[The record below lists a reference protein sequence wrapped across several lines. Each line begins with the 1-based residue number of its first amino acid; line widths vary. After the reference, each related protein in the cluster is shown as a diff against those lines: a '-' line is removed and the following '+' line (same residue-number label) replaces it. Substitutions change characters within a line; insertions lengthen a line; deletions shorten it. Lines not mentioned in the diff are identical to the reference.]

1 MSFIA
6 IDHRA
11 IANVS
16 SNKKEIRMETISH
29 VVVPG
34 TYDPITLGHLDV
46 IKRAAGLFPQVT
58 VAVAESIGKGGRGPI
73 FSLEER
79 VELVEA
85 ALDEVGAPSNVEV
98 VGFTGLLVDFCH
110 QIGAGGIVKGLRAAT
125 DFEYELQQA
134 DLNFRMAPDLESVFI
149 MSNPSYGF
157 VSSSMVREIASF
169 GSDVSLLVPHVV
181 EKRLH
186 TFYDK

>member
-1 MSFIA
+1 M
-6 IDHRA
+6 
-11 IANVS
+11 
-16 SNKKEIRMETISH
+16 KTIQH

-58 VAVAESIGKGGRGPI
+58 VGVAASVAKGGKGPI
-73 FSLEER
+73 FSLDER
-79 VELVEA
+79 VELTREA
-85 ALDEVGAPSNVEV
+85 LLEVGAPVNVEV
-98 VGFTGLLVDFCH
+98 VGFTNLLVDFCH
-110 QIGAGGIVKGLRAAT
+110 EIGAGGIVKGLRAAT

-157 VSSSMVREIASF
+157 VSSSLVREIASF
-169 GSDVSLLVPHVV
+169 GSDVSLLVPSVV

-186 TFYDK
+186 NYYNK